1 MTRRFLVSVIFNLLF
16 ITFVTAQ
23 NATLKGKM
31 LDASNND
38 PLPFAN
44 VIVGEEGTGV
54 NTDLDGNY
62 EISLP
67 AGSHKITYSFVGYDD
82 VVKDVTL
89 IAGEVKVLDVSMGA
103 GAELLE
109 QVVVT
114 TNKSAIKV
122 GKSTVSV
129 AVVQPDLVENTNST
143 AIDQVVEKVPGVTI
157 VDGQANIRGGSG
169 YSYGAG
175 SRVLLL
181 VDDMPFLTGDA
192 GFPNWRD
199 IPVENLNQIEIL
211 KGAASALY
219 GSSALNGVINVRTAY
234 PTSEPYTKV
243 SVFGTYFDKPA
254 SLDTCAN
261 RGPGFV
267 CNTDTTT
274 VFDYDWWNKDQEV
287 RPVFSDREDTVTHTP
302 KYFGGYAGFR
312 KPVQTGI
319 QVAHR
324 QKFGKF
330 DLVLGGNYFYSD
342 SHLRNEYERK
352 TRVNFNTRYRVK
364 DNLSIGING
373 NVNLGKSSSFFIW
386 DDPWEG
392 GALPFSDFVTV
403 NNSKRFNVDPYITF
417 FDNKENRHKILTR
430 YYYVENDNG
439 NNQENT
445 SNNLYGEYQFQR
457 KFKGLGDLGVVAG
470 MVGMYSTSLQ
480 AGLYGYGDYRISNY
494 AGYLQVDKGFIK
506 NPEQDDYKLNISG
519 GFRYELNTL
528 NSNDFIRIYADTSV
542 QDVLVAS
549 EPKIT
554 EARPVFRLGLNY
566 EPVEYTYIRA
576 SWGQGYRFPSIAEKF
591 VTTSISLIGIYP
603 NPQLESET
611 GWSTDIGIKQGFKIS
626 DWQGF
631 ADLSLFWTEYQNMM
645 QFTFGDNQFT
655 GIDFN
660 TGDSVNVSEPG
671 FRSANDGDVQIPGF
685 EISLAGQGRLFNRKT
700 QFIGGY
706 TFIDPKYK
714 EWEPIHEDSIP
725 VTEGQFNA
733 YYTTGDENVL
743 KYRSRHTF
751 TLDAQTDVIPD
762 KFSLG
767 VSLQYSSYMQ
777 TLDDYL
783 VRGVPIEI
791 LGNIVYIPL
800 FGLEEYRDIY
810 KNKGNFS
817 VDARI
822 AYNITKGVKISM
834 VGKNLTNS
842 FITTRPALINAPR
855 NITLRADVKF

>member
-1 MTRRFLVSVIFNLLF
+1 MTRRLLVCILFNLLIVSCAF
-16 ITFVTAQ
+16 AQ
-23 NATLKGKM
+23 NATLKGQM
-31 LDASNND
+31 TDSGNSES
-38 PLPFAN
+38 LPFAN
-44 VIVGEEGTGV
+44 VIVGDQGTGV

-67 AGSHKITYSFVGYDD
+67 AGNHKVTFSFVGYDD
-82 VVKDVTL
+82 VVKQVTL
-89 IAGEVKVLDVSMGA
+89 AAGEEKVLDIAMGA

-114 TNKSAIKV
+114 TNKSEIKI

-129 AVVQPDLVENTNST
+129 AVIQPSLVENTNST

-234 PTSEPYTKV
+234 PTSKPYTKI
-243 SVFGTYFDKPA
+243 SIFGTHFGTPR

-267 CNTDTTT
+267 CNTDTTH
-274 VFDYDWWNKDQEV
+274 VFDYDWWNNDQV
-287 RPVFSDREDTVTHTP
+287 VDPQFTDLDTAVLHTP
-302 KYFGGYAGFR
+302 KYFSGYNGFR

-319 QVAHR
+319 QIAHR

-330 DLVLGGNYFYSD
+330 DLVLGGNYYYSD
-342 SHLRNEYERK
+342 GPLRNEYERK
-352 TRVNFNTRYRVK
+352 TRVNFNTRYRVT
-364 DNLSIGING
+364 DNLSIGLNG
-373 NVNLGKSSSFFIW
+373 NINLGKSGSFFIW

-392 GALPFSDFVTV
+392 GFIPFDNFVTV
-403 NNSKRFNVDPYITF
+403 NNSTRYNIDPYVTF
-417 FDNKENRHKILTR
+417 FDKQENRHKVLTR

-439 NNQENT
+439 NNQGNI
-445 SNNLYGEYQFQR
+445 SNNFYGEYQFQR
-457 KFKGLGDLGVVAG
+457 KFKSLGDLGLVAG
-470 MVGMYSTSLQ
+470 AVGMYSTSSQ
-480 AGLYGYGDYRISNY
+480 ADLYGYGDYKVSNY
-494 AGYLQVDKGFIK
+494 SAYLQLDKGFIK
-506 NPEQDDYKLNISG
+506 NPEEDDYKLNISG

-528 NSNDFIRIYADTSV
+528 KSNDFIRIYADSTNNT
-542 QDVLVAS
+542 LVPTDPEIS
-549 EPKIT
+549 

-566 EPVEYTYIRA
+566 EPVKYTYFRA

-591 VTTSISLIGIYP
+591 VTTQISIIGIYP

-611 GWSTDIGIKQGFKIS
+611 GWSADIGVKQGFKIS
-626 DWQGF
+626 EWQGF

-645 QFTFGDNQFT
+645 QFTFGDNE
-655 GIDFN
+655 FN
-660 TGDSVNVSEPG
+660 TFNPTTGVGTVVTEAG

-685 EISLAGQGRLFNRKT
+685 EFSLAGQGKLFNRKT
-700 QFIGGY
+700 QFIAGY

-714 EWEPIHEDSIP
+714 EWDPIHEDSLP
-725 VTEGQFNA
+725 VTQGQFNA
-733 YYTTGDENVL
+733 FYTTGDENIL

-751 TLDAQTDVIPD
+751 TLDAQTDVIPN
-762 KFSLG
+762 KLSIG
-767 VSLQYSSYMQ
+767 VGVKYSSYMQ

-783 VRGVPIEI
+783 VRGIPVDIF
-791 LGNIVYIPL
+791 GNIIYIPL

-810 KNKGNFS
+810 DGKGNLSF
-817 VDARI
+817 DARV
-822 AYNITKGVKISM
+822 AYEITKDIKVSL
-834 VGKNLTNS
+834 VGKNLTNN
-842 FITTRPALINAPR
+842 FNTNRPALVDPPR
-855 NITLRADVKF
+855 NITVRADIKF

>member
-1 MTRRFLVSVIFNLLF
+1 MTRRLLTSILFNLLI
-16 ITFVTAQ
+16 ITFINAQ
-23 NATLKGKM
+23 NATLKGQM
-31 LDASNND
+31 TDAEGGET
-38 PLPFAN
+38 LPFAN
-44 VIVGEEGTGV
+44 VIVGTEGTGV

-67 AGSHKITYSFVGYDD
+67 AGTHKITFNFVGYDD
-82 VVKDVTL
+82 VVKEVTL
-89 IAGEVKVLDVSMGA
+89 SAGEVRVLDIAMGA

-114 TNKSAIKV
+114 TNKSEIKV
-122 GKSTVSV
+122 GKSTVSI
-129 AVVQPDLVENTNST
+129 AVVQPSLVENTNST
-143 AIDQVVEKVPGVTI
+143 AVDQVVKKVPGVTI

-234 PTSEPYTKV
+234 PTSDPYTKI
-243 SVFGTYFDKPA
+243 SVFGTYFDRPA

-274 VFDYDWWNKDQEV
+274 VFDYDWWNNEQLVDTS
-287 RPVFSDREDTVTHTP
+287 FSGESSNVLHTP
-302 KYFGGYAGFR
+302 KYFSGYKGFR

-324 QKFGKF
+324 QKFGKL
-330 DLVLGGNYFYSD
+330 DLVLGGNYYYAD

-352 TRVNFNTRYRVK
+352 FRVNFNTRYRLT
-364 DNLSIGING
+364 DNLAIGVNG

-386 DDPWEG
+386 DNPWEG
-392 GALPFSDFVTV
+392 GFFPFANFVTV
-403 NNSKRFNVDPYITF
+403 NNSTRYNIDPYITY
-417 FDNKENRHKILTR
+417 FDKFENRHKILTR

-445 SNNLYGEYQFQR
+445 SNNVYGEYQFQR
-457 KFKGLGDLGVVAG
+457 KFKMLGDLGMVAG
-470 MVGMYSTSLQ
+470 VVGMYSTSLQ
-480 AGLYGYGDYRISNY
+480 AGLYGYGDYRVSNF
-494 AGYLQVDKGFIK
+494 AGYLQLDKGFIK
-506 NPEQDDYKLNISG
+506 NPEEDDYKLNLSG

-542 QDVLVAS
+542 QDVLVPS
-549 EPKIT
+549 DPKIT

-566 EPVEYTYIRA
+566 EPVKYTYLRA

-591 VTTSISLIGIYP
+591 ITTSISIIGIYP

-611 GWSTDIGIKQGFKIS
+611 GWSADLGIKQGFKIS

-645 QFTFGDNQFT
+645 QFTFGDNEFT
-655 GIDFN
+655 GIDRFTGN
-660 TGDSVNVSEPG
+660 TVTVTESG

-685 EISLAGQGRLFNRKT
+685 EFSLAGQGKLFNRKT
-700 QFIGGY
+700 QFIAGY

-714 EWEPIHEDSIP
+714 EWTVIDEFSIP
-725 VTEGQFNA
+725 VTEGEFNA
-733 YYTTGDENVL
+733 FYTTGDENIL

-762 KFSLG
+762 KLSLG
-767 VSLQYSSYMQ
+767 VGYRYSSYMQ
-777 TLDDYL
+777 TLDEYL
-783 VRGVPIEI
+783 VRGIPII
-791 LGNIVYIPL
+791 PGVFVPL
-800 FGLEEYRDIY
+800 FGLSEYRNIY
-810 KNKGNFS
+810 EGKGNVS
-817 VDARI
+817 IDARI
-822 AYNITKGVKISM
+822 AYEINKSVKISL
-834 VGKNLTNS
+834 VGNNLTNTFS
-842 FITTRPALINAPR
+842 TTRPALVDPPR

>member
-1 MTRRFLVSVIFNLLF
+1 MTRRLLVSILFNLF
-16 ITFVTAQ
+16 IITVVNAQ
-23 NATLKGKM
+23 NATLKGQM
-31 LDASNND
+31 TDAEGGD

-44 VIVGEEGTGV
+44 VIVGADGTGV

-62 EISLP
+62 EISIP
-67 AGSHKITYSFVGYDD
+67 AGSHKVTFSFVGYDD

-89 IAGEVKVLDVSMGA
+89 AAGEVKVLDISMGA

-114 TNKSAIKV
+114 TNKSEIKV
-122 GKSTVSV
+122 GKSTVSI
-129 AVVQPDLVENTNST
+129 AVVQPSLVENTNST
-143 AIDQVVEKVPGVTI
+143 AIDQVVKKVPGVTI

-234 PTSEPYTKV
+234 PTSDPYTKI
-243 SVFGTYFDKPA
+243 SVFGTYFDSPA

-274 VFDYDWWNKDQEV
+274 VFDYDWWNNEQLVDSS
-287 RPVFSDREDTVTHTP
+287 FSGESQQVMHTP
-302 KYFGGYAGFR
+302 KYFSGYKGFR
-312 KPVQTGI
+312 KPVQTGLQI
-319 QVAHR
+319 AHR
-324 QKFGKF
+324 QKFGKL
-330 DLVLGGNYFYSD
+330 DLVLGGNYYYSD

-352 TRVNFNTRYRVK
+352 FRVNFNTRYRLT
-364 DNLSIGING
+364 DNLAIGING

-386 DDPWEG
+386 DNPWEG
-392 GALPFSDFVTV
+392 GFFPFANFVTV
-403 NNSKRFNVDPYITF
+403 NNSTRYNFDPYITY
-417 FDNKENRHKILTR
+417 FDKFENRHKILTR
-430 YYYVENDNG
+430 YYYVKNDNG

-445 SNNLYGEYQFQR
+445 SNNVYGEYQFQR
-457 KFKGLGDLGVVAG
+457 KFKGLGDLGMVAG
-470 MVGMYSTSLQ
+470 IVGMYSTSLQ
-480 AGLYGYGDYRISNY
+480 AGLYGYGDYRVSNM
-494 AGYLQVDKGFIK
+494 AGYLQLDKGFIK
-506 NPEQDDYKLNISG
+506 NPEEDDYKLNISG

-542 QDVLVAS
+542 QDVLVPND
-549 EPKIT
+549 PKIT

-566 EPVEYTYIRA
+566 EPVKYTYIRA

-591 VTTSISLIGIYP
+591 ITTSISIIGIYP

-611 GWSTDIGIKQGFKIS
+611 GWSADLGIKQGFKIS

-645 QFTFGDNQFT
+645 QFTFGDNRFEGIDRFT
-655 GIDFN
+655 GDMVI
-660 TGDSVNVSEPG
+660 VNESG

-685 EISLAGQGRLFNRKT
+685 EFSLAGQGRLFNRKT
-700 QFIGGY
+700 QFIAGY

-714 EWEPIHEDSIP
+714 EWTVIHKDSLP
-725 VTEGQFNA
+725 KTEGEFNA
-733 YYTTGDENVL
+733 FYTTGDENIL

-762 KFSLG
+762 KLSLG
-767 VSLQYSSYMQ
+767 VGLRYGSYME

-783 VRGVPIEI
+783 VRGIPIFP
-791 LGNIVYIPL
+791 GVYVPL
-800 FGLEEYRDIY
+800 FGLEEYRNIY
-810 KNKGNFS
+810 KDKGNFS

-822 AYNITKGVKISM
+822 AYEINKSVKVSL
-834 VGKNLTNS
+834 VGNNLTNT
-842 FITTRPALINAPR
+842 FATNRPALVDAPR